1 MDTILKIDD
10 LNVSYP
16 SGFRAEK
23 KVLHDI
29 NLELDEGMVFGLLG
43 PNGAGKTTLI
53 KSIVGLLQFQKGS
66 IQIFGQSILST
77 SVKRRLGYMP
87 EVANYY
93 WFLTPEE
100 ILKLCGRLC
109 AMDQKALASRI
120 DHVLEIVD
128 LKGEKR
134 TIVRNFSK
142 GMQGRLNIAQAL
154 LHDPDLFI
162 LDEPFSGLDP
172 IGRVQVRNIV
182 TKLKEE
188 RKTILFSSH
197 ELSEAELICD
207 HMAIVKSGRI
217 VKQGVIAELLAE
229 VGEHSLEHY
238 FFKIISGD
246 HA

>member
-1 MDTILKIDD
+1 
-10 LNVSYP
+10 
-16 SGFRAEK
+16 
-23 KVLHDI
+23 
-29 NLELDEGMVFGLLG
+29 
-43 PNGAGKTTLI
+43 
-53 KSIVGLLQFQKGS
+53 
-66 IQIFGQSILST
+66 
-77 SVKRRLGYMP
+77 MP

-100 ILKLCGRLC
+100 ILTLCGRLS
-109 AMDQKALASRI
+109 AMDKKTLGARI
-120 DHVLEIVD
+120 DHVLDMVD
-128 LKGEKR
+128 LKSEKR

-172 IGRVQVRNIV
+172 LGRVQVRNIV

-207 HMAIVKSGRI
+207 HLAIVKSGRI

-229 VGEHSLEHY
+229 VREHSLEKY
-238 FFKIISGD
+238 FFKIISED